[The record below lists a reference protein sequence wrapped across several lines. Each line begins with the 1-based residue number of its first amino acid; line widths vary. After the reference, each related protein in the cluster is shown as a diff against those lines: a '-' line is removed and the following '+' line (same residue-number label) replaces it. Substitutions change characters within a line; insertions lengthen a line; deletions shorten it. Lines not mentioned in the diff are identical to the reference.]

1 MAPPRATFSCVRLM
15 KLLTAASLVLVL
27 ASPALAATGRDIAI
41 GGTPKGAPPCSACHG
56 SNGEGQPAAGFP
68 RLEGLNAAYMIHQLT
83 SFGDGTRTNAVMG
96 PIAKALDDA
105 QRKAVSDYY
114 ASLTAPETKA
124 GGAVV
129 TPAIE
134 AGAVLADRG
143 DWSKGVPACTDCHGP
158 QGSGVGAAFP
168 RLAGQSALY
177 TASQF
182 AAWRSGTR
190 HNDPMGLMAQITKR
204 LDTNE
209 VADVAAYYAAEPDMS
224 GAQRAGSAEKPAQ
237 HGAAEGPSAPGT
249 FMPPP
254 DAAIPD
260 NDFGK
265 MVRLGESIFYNTQDY
280 AGQYIGNNL
289 QCSNCHLD
297 RGRLAGSAPLW
308 AAYVAYPAYRSKN
321 KHVNTFAERLQECFR
336 YSMNGKPPADDSDVL
351 VALEAYSYFLARGA
365 PVGADMRGRG
375 YPELEKPAHPFDY
388 ARGKKV
394 YAENCALCH
403 GADGQGRSS
412 AAGKPVFPPVWGAH
426 SYNWGAGMADIRN
439 AAAFVEA
446 NMPLSQG
453 NTLSHQ
459 DAWDVAA
466 FVDSHERPQ
475 DPRFTI
481 SVAATRAKYHDS
493 PMSMYGREVNGILL
507 GERSPPAGPR

>member
-1 MAPPRATFSCVRLM
+1 M
-15 KLLTAASLVLVL
+15 KYPTAATLVLMLTL
-27 ASPALAATGRDIAI
+27 ASPALAATARDIAI
-41 GGTPKGAPPCSACHG
+41 AGTSNGAPPCSACHG
-56 SNGEGQPAAGFP
+56 KNGEGQPAAGFP
-68 RLEGLNAAYMIHQLT
+68 RLAGLNAAYMTHQLT
-83 SFGDGTRTNAVMG
+83 SFVDGTRTNPVMG
-96 PIAKALDDA
+96 PIAKALNDA
-105 QRKAVSDYY
+105 QRTAVSDYY
-114 ASLTAPETKA
+114 AGLTIPDTKA
-124 GGAVV
+124 GSTAA

-134 AGAVLADRG
+134 AGALLANRG
-143 DWSKGVPACTDCHGP
+143 AWSKGVPACTDCHGP
-158 QGSGVGAAFP
+158 LGSGVGAAFP

-177 TASQF
+177 TSNQF

-190 HNDPMGLMAQITKR
+190 HNDPMGLMGQIAKR

-224 GAQRAGSAEKPAQ
+224 GTQRVEAAEKPAP
-237 HGAAEGPSAPGT
+237 HAAVAGPAAPAGAFT
-249 FMPPP
+249 PPP
-254 DAAIPD
+254 EAAIPD

-265 MVRLGESIFYNTQDY
+265 MVRLGENIFYNTQDY

-321 KHVNTFAERLQECFR
+321 KHVNTYAERLQECFR
-336 YSMNGKPPADDSDVL
+336 YSMNGKPPADDSTIL

-365 PVGADMRGRG
+365 AVGADMPGRG
-375 YPELEKPAHPFDY
+375 YPGLEKPTHPFDY
-388 ARGKKV
+388 ARGEKV

-403 GADGQGRSS
+403 GADGQGQSS
-412 AAGKPVFPPVWGAH
+412 AAGKPAFPPVWGAH

-439 AAAFVEA
+439 AAAFIEA

-453 NTLSHQ
+453 NKLSQQ

-466 FVDSHERPQ
+466 FVDGHERPQ
-475 DPRFTI
+475 DPRFTG
-481 SVAATRAKYHDS
+481 SVAETRTKYHDS
-493 PMSMYGREVNGILL
+493 PMSMYGREVNGIML
-507 GERSPPAGPR
+507 GEHSPPAGPR